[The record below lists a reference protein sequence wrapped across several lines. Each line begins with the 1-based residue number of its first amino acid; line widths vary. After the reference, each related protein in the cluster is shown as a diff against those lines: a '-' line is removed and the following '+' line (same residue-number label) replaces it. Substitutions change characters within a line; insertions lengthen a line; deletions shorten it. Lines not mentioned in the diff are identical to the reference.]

1 MSQVEIEA
9 INHIGIRVEQLERSV
24 AFYEKLGFQRI
35 WYSDHH
41 RVGGLRSSAGI
52 ELNLI
57 VNANNRNGDRNIL
70 MDESVKYAGYTHA
83 SFRVASIDDTVRLL
97 REISIAIS
105 EGPINLG
112 GEIAVFIRDPD
123 QNVIELAQIVPSQ

>member
-1 MSQVEIEA
+1 MSYVELNA

-24 AFYEKLGFQRI
+24 AFYAKLGFEKI

-41 RVGGLRSSAGI
+41 HVGGLRSPAGI

-57 VNANNRNGDRNIL
+57 VNANDCNGGRNIL
-70 MDESVKYAGYTHA
+70 MDERVKYPGYTHA

-97 REISIAIS
+97 RENGVVIS
-105 EGPINLG
+105 EGPIDLG
-112 GEIAVFIRDPD
+112 GEIAVFVRDPD
-123 QNVIELAQIVPSQ
+123 QNVIELAQIVASP